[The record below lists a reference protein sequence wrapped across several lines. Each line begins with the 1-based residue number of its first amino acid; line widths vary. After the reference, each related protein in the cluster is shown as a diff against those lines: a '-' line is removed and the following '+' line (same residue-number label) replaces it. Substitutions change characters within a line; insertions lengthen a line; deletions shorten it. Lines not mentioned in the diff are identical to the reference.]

1 MQPCAPDVVSV
12 GASTRFDAQVVLA
25 RWYTTVANRMAR
37 QFGVLLDAGADAYDG
52 QEAASS
58 AVLGGAA
65 LPSAA
70 AGVSLPTAALEA
82 ADWFEGGQPSSLPS
96 VPGGQVPASPRDIA
110 RLIDSGRAGPG
121 PPAWQAV
128 ADSLRK
134 EAGRLERAAE
144 QLAGVI
150 AAAQHGWNSTAADAA
165 LARMR
170 SLRSWFEGHAT
181 YVRGLAAAATGHVED
196 FRTAAAQIPEFSAIV
211 AAERELRAANDA
223 NVRSRGTLQ
232 PAVVRA
238 QVQLSKL
245 YTQSADGFKNYTSAA
260 GATSPHP
267 PPAPP
272 AWTPGSH
279 PEPVPTAGPGD
290 AVISHK
296 TDAAPANAPL
306 EPVDAG
312 NGVGEDVVSA
322 GPTWPPTGV
331 DPDAVDVRLADA
343 LPDAAA
349 VAPQVIPAVVGGVVG
364 GAGGALGGLMG
375 AGGQAMQGLQPASM
389 MSGLG
394 EQSGGG
400 GPQQGG
406 EEPPQEAPPS
416 PGGGDEA
423 APGGG
428 GGGEPGDTEPA
439 WGQGSLSAPPG
450 LSAAP
455 AAAAP
460 MSAPMASSA
469 LPEAAPAA
477 GAPMGAMVPPMMG
490 GPRGSG
496 SGDDKNELYKD
507 RELKVVAPP
516 NSEPVKG
523 RREGRGSRDG
533 AAK

>member
-1 MQPCAPDVVSV
+1 M

-364 GAGGALGGLMG
+364 GAGGALCRLR
-375 AGGQAMQGLQPASM
+375 
-389 MSGLG
+389 
-394 EQSGGG
+394 
-400 GPQQGG
+400 
-406 EEPPQEAPPS
+406 
-416 PGGGDEA
+416 
-423 APGGG
+423 
-428 GGGEPGDTEPA
+428 
-439 WGQGSLSAPPG
+439 W
-450 LSAAP
+450 
-455 AAAAP
+455 
-460 MSAPMASSA
+460 
-469 LPEAAPAA
+469 
-477 GAPMGAMVPPMMG
+477 
-490 GPRGSG
+490 
-496 SGDDKNELYKD
+496 
-507 RELKVVAPP
+507 
-516 NSEPVKG
+516 
-523 RREGRGSRDG
+523 
-533 AAK
+533 